1 LAELTQRKLR
11 CCAIAAAES
20 YGGTCPSMLS
30 FLELLLWL
38 SFLLWVLLWLL
49 LWLLL
54 LLLLLLLLV
63 DVDHVL
69 GLRCWSGA
77 ERVRAKGAG

>member
-1 LAELTQRKLR
+1 LAELTQGKLR

-20 YGGTCPSMLS
+20 YGGTCPSMLL

-38 SFLLWVLLWLL
+38 SFLLWVLL
-49 LWLLL
+49 
-54 LLLLLLLLV
+54 LLLLLLV
-63 DVDHVL
+63 NVDHVL
-69 GLRCWSGA
+69 GLRCWSGP

>member
-1 LAELTQRKLR
+1 LAELTQGKLR

-49 LWLLL
+49 L
-54 LLLLLLLLV
+54 LLLLV

-77 ERVRAKGAG
+77 ERVRAKGGG